1 LKKVLQKRGESA
13 ARGALLI
20 ALRLGKVSSRKGQ
33 RVAEPFVTMAA
44 PISSS
49 TVEYELRW
57 LSQVQRLA
65 SLYRV
70 GRHEQRNPGNL
81 RAKTRFPWPSFP
93 APQPFVPCC
102 LSASLTH
109 GPTTS
114 C

>member
-1 LKKVLQKRGESA
+1 MSRHESRHQEAWRSPHRHGRSSSESGLNRRTAANGERVPLDEIATAIAA

-65 SLYRV
+65 SLYR
-70 GRHEQRNPGNL
+70 
-81 RAKTRFPWPSFP
+81 
-93 APQPFVPCC
+93 
-102 LSASLTH
+102 
-109 GPTTS
+109 
-114 C
+114 